1 MQSFSGEKV
10 GKKKG
15 KREVSQYVPQGNF
28 RNWKICDRWVGCS
41 KTVLLHKLLAKILII
56 KANTG
61 SIFAKNHRNYIKNL
75 AKITGK
81 QLRKSLFFNKVNKR
95 DTLTQVFYC
104 ELYKTFKNTSFTEHT
119 RTTASTFTLHSLIC
133 FV

>member
-15 KREVSQYVPQGNF
+15 KREMSQYVQQGNL
-28 RNWKICDRWVGCS
+28 RNWKIYDRWVGCS
-41 KTVLLHKLLAKILII
+41 KAVLLHKLLAKILII
-56 KANTG
+56 KATTG
-61 SIFAKNHRNYIKNL
+61 SVLAKNYWNYIKNL

-81 QLRKSLFFNKVNKR
+81 HLCQSLFFNKVDKR

-104 ELYKTFKNTSFTEHT
+104 ELYKTFKNTSFTEHL